1 MWGGCVTTIR
11 KSVVNGNTFEEV
23 FAYRMGKCMK
33 EELDIFTV
41 ITLKIWFRQNTVMH
55 WGRGGGKFIHPN
67 QLITEAA
74 LTLKYFIDV
83 NALERLPPLIT
94 EVLATESWKAPPP
107 GMYKINWDVAIDS
120 KNRCMGIGII
130 AQDCEG

>member
-1 MWGGCVTTIR
+1 MHERRVGYFYSDNPQNLVSPKHR
-11 KSVVNGNTFEEV
+11 N
-23 FAYRMGKCMK
+23 ALGK
-33 EELDIFTV
+33 
-41 ITLKIWFRQNTVMH
+41 
-55 WGRGGGKFIHPN
+55 GGGGKFIHPN